1 MRSDKTEVGDEGSA
15 AGGPS
20 EKSDEQLS
28 LEQEAAQA
36 IIRGEQTTQVA
47 PAVETHLL
55 RGQQIGDEVA
65 LAIKDSWSCVRTAL
79 DDVMMACMEVGIMLS
94 VLLPRVIATEV

>member
-47 PAVETHLL
+47 PAVESHLL
-55 RGQQIGDEVA
+55 RGQIGDEVA
-65 LAIKDSWSCVRTAL
+65 LAIR
-79 DDVMMACMEVGIMLS
+79 
-94 VLLPRVIATEV
+94 